1 MVDLLG
7 TFPFERIID
16 SDATSRK
23 SLKLIKYFKIP
34 KLLRIGRVLKYVR
47 DHKFVYDIFQVF
59 VLVLTFLHL
68 GACLWMLI
76 LNPCETSELQMNRLV
91 DTCAQ
96 DHVFDLYIESFH
108 LSAAMVLGI
117 SNYHIIGESSTLD
130 MLTERRES
138 DRVRMYA
145 ISTLYMVG
153 GLFLVALLI
162 SETSVFIMGKM
173 QGSAAFQRKIDRV
186 THEMEYYGVPN
197 DLQLQVKAFY
207 DYIWI
212 HQKQYDDKVAL
223 LSDDQMSTDLQRK
236 LALHLFKDVVS
247 HISIFS
253 DIDDTLLGEICLSLR
268 TKIFLPDDMIL
279 FKGDVGKELFII
291 GKGVVEVLR
300 DDLPVSKRKS
310 NPPILLR
317 NGSFFGEIAL
327 IMEIRRTCSVQAKTV
342 CEVNILQQQ
351 TFDTILLENPD
362 FARRMNELV
371 VARQLER
378 SLTKSISPGDD
389 IRVSKVDMDNAISAV
404 ERNMK
409 QGLERRMKRD
419 TEPLD
424 SRCEEHHGLKSLTS
438 IMSEN
443 KLRENH
449 VDSAD
454 SYSACKHDYSRCPN
468 ENVSS
473 NKNDDNHEIDVE
485 TIINDI
491 TRRSTNSL
499 KTNKGVSGTKMENEI
514 PQLRQDENPG
524 SLDSNEF
531 DTEATAKS
539 RRYLR
544 SSTHDFSS
552 QTLNC
557 ISIEDGE
564 GEDSETMLITGHFN
578 PNRVKIDIDKV
589 HPSILNSGV
598 RNPSNINCE
607 TIDEQGYLS
616 RFQSQLSRQEVMIKD
631 LVLRFD
637 KLLESN
643 QIAQDEGEKT

>member
-1 MVDLLG
+1 MLG

-59 VLVLTFLHL
+59 ILVLTFLHL
-68 GACLWMLI
+68 GACFWMLI
-76 LNPCETSELQMNRLV
+76 LNPCETSEPQLNSLV
-91 DTCAQ
+91 DSCDQ
-96 DHVFDLYIESFH
+96 DRVFDLYIESFH